1 MKLNNKKDTKAK
13 GTRSVENPGS
23 KAGIHSVVLRF
34 IIMLIIFVVV
44 CTTASIGVM
53 TVRMRAQYQAII
65 QDYLLDLAK
74 SGETTIEREIK
85 VLDTARAL
93 DRNRLA
99 SSVGDIKINGVESC
113 YTYVVSGNGTMLYHP
128 IVEKIGKPVENA
140 LILDV
145 VSKLQKKEEVEPASS
160 IYDYHGAKKLCAYY
174 PEKDGL
180 YIVVC
185 TADLDDALSGI
196 HENLG
201 QACALG
207 GFLAVV
213 FAILGFFF
221 STRMF
226 KRVGQM
232 QGMIDRMKNLDF
244 TVDETETKLLQSK
257 DEFGIMAKALAS
269 LQQKL
274 GETVSQIKNQSDRLF
289 DSSNGMYKNISNMTQ
304 TTDQVDR
311 AVQEIAEGATNQAN
325 ETQKANENVITIGTM
340 IEDTNNE
347 VEELKKTAKNMQE
360 AQRTAHEILEELGT
374 VNQHTKASV
383 EEIAQQT
390 MTTNVSATKIR
401 EVTGLITDIAE
412 ETNLLSLN
420 ASIEAARAGEAG
432 RGFAVVASQIQKLAE
447 QSDASA
453 KQIEI
458 IIDQLVADSEKAVAT
473 MEQVQRIIDEQ
484 SQDVDRTGEVFRS
497 VSDGIQKS
505 IDGINLI
512 GKKVQNMDQARIAVV
527 DTVSNL
533 SAIAEENAASTQESS
548 ASVTSI
554 TGIADEMQISSEDM
568 RKIAEDLDQR
578 MAAFKY

>member
-1 MKLNNKKDTKAK
+1 MKLNKKDTKVK
-13 GTRSVENPGS
+13 GTRSVENTGS

-34 IIMLIIFVVV
+34 IIMLIIFVVF
-44 CTTASIGVM
+44 CTTASMSVM
-53 TVRMRAQYQAII
+53 VVRMSAQYQTIM

-85 VLDTARAL
+85 VLDTSRAL

-180 YIVVC
+180 FIVVC
-185 TADLDDALSGI
+185 TADLNDALSGI
-196 HENLG
+196 RENLG

-447 QSDASA
+447 QSDVSA
-453 KQIEI
+453 KQIEN

-473 MEQVQRIIDEQ
+473 MQQVQRIIDEQ
-484 SQDVDRTGEVFRS
+484 SRDVDRTGEVFRS

-512 GKKVQNMDQARIAVV
+512 GQKVQNMDQARIAVV

>member
-1 MKLNNKKDTKAK
+1 MKLNKKDTKVK
-13 GTRSVENPGS
+13 GTRSVENTGS

-34 IIMLIIFVVV
+34 IIMLIIFVVF
-44 CTTASIGVM
+44 CTTASMSVM
-53 TVRMRAQYQAII
+53 VVRMSAQYQTIM

-85 VLDTARAL
+85 VLDTSRAL

-185 TADLDDALSGI
+185 TADLNDALSGI
-196 HENLG
+196 RENLG

-447 QSDASA
+447 QSDVSA
-453 KQIEI
+453 KQIEN

-484 SQDVDRTGEVFRS
+484 SRDVDRTGEVFRS

-512 GKKVQNMDQARIAVV
+512 GQKVQNMDQARIAVV

>member
-1 MKLNNKKDTKAK
+1 MKLNKKKDTKVK

-44 CTTASIGVM
+44 CTTASMSVM
-53 TVRMRAQYQAII
+53 VVRMRAQYQTIM

-93 DRNRLA
+93 DKNRLA

-207 GFLAVV
+207 GFLTVV

-453 KQIEI
+453 KQIEN

-497 VSDGIQKS
+497 VSDGIQES

-512 GKKVQNMDQARIAVV
+512 GQKVQQMDQARIAVV

-578 MAAFKY
+578 MAVFKY

>member
-1 MKLNNKKDTKAK
+1 MKLNKKDTKVK
-13 GTRSVENPGS
+13 GTRSVENTGS

-34 IIMLIIFVVV
+34 IIMLIIFVVF
-44 CTTASIGVM
+44 CTTASMSVM
-53 TVRMRAQYQAII
+53 VVRMSAQYQTIM

-85 VLDTARAL
+85 VLDTERAL

-185 TADLDDALSGI
+185 TADLNDALSGI
-196 HENLG
+196 RENLG

-447 QSDASA
+447 QSDVSA
-453 KQIEI
+453 KQIEN

-484 SQDVDRTGEVFRS
+484 SRDVDRTGEVFRS

-512 GKKVQNMDQARIAVV
+512 GQKVQNMDQARIAVV

-533 SAIAEENAASTQESS
+533 SAIAEETAASTQESS

>member
-1 MKLNNKKDTKAK
+1 MKLNKKDTKVK
-13 GTRSVENPGS
+13 GTRSVENTGS

-34 IIMLIIFVVV
+34 IIMLIIFVVL
-44 CTTASIGVM
+44 CTTASMSVM
-53 TVRMRAQYQAII
+53 VVRMSVQYQTIM

-85 VLDTARAL
+85 VLDTERAL

-180 YIVVC
+180 FIVVC
-185 TADLDDALSGI
+185 TADLNDALSGI
-196 HENLG
+196 RENLG

-447 QSDASA
+447 QSDVSA
-453 KQIEI
+453 KQIEN

-484 SQDVDRTGEVFRS
+484 SRDVDRTGEVFRS

-512 GKKVQNMDQARIAVV
+512 GQKVQNMDQARIAVV

>member
-1 MKLNNKKDTKAK
+1 MKLNKKDTKVK
-13 GTRSVENPGS
+13 GTRSVENTGS

-34 IIMLIIFVVV
+34 IIMLIIFVVL
-44 CTTASIGVM
+44 CTTASMSVM
-53 TVRMRAQYQAII
+53 VVRMSAQYQTIM

-85 VLDTARAL
+85 VLDTERAL

-185 TADLDDALSGI
+185 TADLNDALSGI
-196 HENLG
+196 RENLG

-213 FAILGFFF
+213 FAILGFFI

-447 QSDASA
+447 QSDVSA
-453 KQIEI
+453 KQIEN

-484 SQDVDRTGEVFRS
+484 SRDVDRTGEVFRS

-512 GKKVQNMDQARIAVV
+512 GQKVQNMDQARIAVV

>member
-1 MKLNNKKDTKAK
+1 MKLNKKDTKVK
-13 GTRSVENPGS
+13 GTRSVENTGS

-34 IIMLIIFVVV
+34 IIMLIIFVVL
-44 CTTASIGVM
+44 CTTASMSVM
-53 TVRMRAQYQAII
+53 VVRMSVQYQTIM

-85 VLDTARAL
+85 VLDTERAL

-185 TADLDDALSGI
+185 TADLNDALSGI
-196 HENLG
+196 RENLG

-213 FAILGFFF
+213 FAILGFFI

-447 QSDASA
+447 QSDVSA
-453 KQIEI
+453 KQIEN

-484 SQDVDRTGEVFRS
+484 SRDVDRTGEVFRS

-512 GKKVQNMDQARIAVV
+512 GQKVQNMDQARIAVV

>member
-1 MKLNNKKDTKAK
+1 MKLNKKDTKVK
-13 GTRSVENPGS
+13 GTRSVENTGS

-34 IIMLIIFVVV
+34 IIMLIIFVVF
-44 CTTASIGVM
+44 CTTASMSVM
-53 TVRMRAQYQAII
+53 VVRMSAQYQTIM

-85 VLDTARAL
+85 VLDTEIAL

-128 IVEKIGKPVENA
+128 TVEKIGKPVENA

-180 YIVVC
+180 FIVVC
-185 TADLDDALSGI
+185 TADLNDALSGI
-196 HENLG
+196 RENLG

-447 QSDASA
+447 QSDVSA
-453 KQIEI
+453 KQIEN

-484 SQDVDRTGEVFRS
+484 SRDVDRTGEVFRS

-512 GKKVQNMDQARIAVV
+512 GQKVQNMDQARIAVV

>member
-1 MKLNNKKDTKAK
+1 MKLNKKDTKVK
-13 GTRSVENPGS
+13 GTRSVENTGS

-34 IIMLIIFVVV
+34 IIMLIIFVVF
-44 CTTASIGVM
+44 CTTASMSVM
-53 TVRMRAQYQAII
+53 VVRMSAQYQTIM

-85 VLDTARAL
+85 VLDTERAL

-140 LILDV
+140 LILDA

-185 TADLDDALSGI
+185 TADLNDALSGI
-196 HENLG
+196 RENLG

-447 QSDASA
+447 QSDVSA
-453 KQIEI
+453 KQIEN

-484 SQDVDRTGEVFRS
+484 SRDVDRTGEVFRS

-512 GKKVQNMDQARIAVV
+512 GQKVQNMDQARIAVV

>member
-1 MKLNNKKDTKAK
+1 MKLNKKDTKVK
-13 GTRSVENPGS
+13 GTRSVENTGS

-34 IIMLIIFVVV
+34 IIMLIIFVVL
-44 CTTASIGVM
+44 CTTASMSVM
-53 TVRMRAQYQAII
+53 VVRMSVQYQTIM

-85 VLDTARAL
+85 VLDTERAL

-185 TADLDDALSGI
+185 TADLNDALSGI
-196 HENLG
+196 RENLG

-447 QSDASA
+447 QSDVSA
-453 KQIEI
+453 KQIEN

-484 SQDVDRTGEVFRS
+484 SRDVDRTGEVFRS

-512 GKKVQNMDQARIAVV
+512 GQKVQNMDQARIAVV

>member
-1 MKLNNKKDTKAK
+1 MKLNKKDTKVK
-13 GTRSVENPGS
+13 GTRSVENTGS

-34 IIMLIIFVVV
+34 IIMLIIFVVF
-44 CTTASIGVM
+44 CTTASMSVM
-53 TVRMRAQYQAII
+53 VVRMSAQYQTIM

-85 VLDTARAL
+85 VLDTSRAL

-180 YIVVC
+180 FIVVC
-185 TADLDDALSGI
+185 TADLNDALRGI
-196 HENLG
+196 RENLG

-447 QSDASA
+447 QSDVSA
-453 KQIEI
+453 KQIEN

-484 SQDVDRTGEVFRS
+484 SRDVDRTGEVFRS

-512 GKKVQNMDQARIAVV
+512 GQKVQNMDQARIAVV

>member
-1 MKLNNKKDTKAK
+1 MKLNKKDTKVK
-13 GTRSVENPGS
+13 GTRSVENTGS

-34 IIMLIIFVVV
+34 IIMLIIFVVL
-44 CTTASIGVM
+44 CTTASMSVM
-53 TVRMRAQYQAII
+53 VVRMSAQYQTIM

-85 VLDTARAL
+85 VLDTERAL

-185 TADLDDALSGI
+185 TADLNDALSGI
-196 HENLG
+196 RENLG

-447 QSDASA
+447 QSDVSA
-453 KQIEI
+453 KQIEN

-484 SQDVDRTGEVFRS
+484 SRDVDRTGEVFRS

-512 GKKVQNMDQARIAVV
+512 GQKVQNMDQARIAVV

>member
-1 MKLNNKKDTKAK
+1 MNLNKKKDTKAK
-13 GTRSVENPGS
+13 GTRSVENTGS

-44 CTTASIGVM
+44 CTTASMGVM
-53 TVRMRAQYQAII
+53 TVRMRAQYQTII

-99 SSVGDIKINGVESC
+99 SSVGEIKINGVESC

-128 IVEKIGKPVENA
+128 VVEKIGKPVENA

-145 VSKLQKKEEVEPASS
+145 VAKLQKKEEVEPASS

-185 TADLDDALSGI
+185 TADLDDALSGV
-196 HENLG
+196 HENLA

-207 GFLAVV
+207 GFLVVV

-244 TVDETETKLLQSK
+244 TVDETEEKLLQSK

-453 KQIEI
+453 KQIEN

-484 SQDVDRTGEVFRS
+484 SQDVDRTGEVFQS
-497 VSDGIQKS
+497 VSDGIQES

-512 GKKVQNMDQARIAVV
+512 GQKVQQMDQARIAVV

>member
-1 MKLNNKKDTKAK
+1 MKLNKKDTKAK

-53 TVRMRAQYQAII
+53 TVRMRAQYQAIM

-512 GKKVQNMDQARIAVV
+512 GQKVQNMDQARIAVV

>member
-1 MKLNNKKDTKAK
+1 MKLDKKKDTKAK

-93 DRNRLA
+93 DKNRLA

-128 IVEKIGKPVENA
+128 TVEKIGKPVENA

-145 VSKLQKKEEVEPASS
+145 VSKLQKKEEVEPASN

-185 TADLDDALSGI
+185 TADLNDALSGI

-226 KRVGQM
+226 KQVGQM

-289 DSSNGMYKNISNMTQ
+289 DSSNGMYKNISNMNQ

-512 GKKVQNMDQARIAVV
+512 GQKVQQMDQARIVVV

>member
-1 MKLNNKKDTKAK
+1 MKLNKKDTKLK
-13 GTRSVENPGS
+13 GTRSVENTGS

-34 IIMLIIFVVV
+34 IIMLIIFVVF
-44 CTTASIGVM
+44 CTTASMSVM
-53 TVRMRAQYQAII
+53 VVRMSAQYQTIM

-85 VLDTARAL
+85 ALDTERAL

-185 TADLDDALSGI
+185 TADLNDALSGI
-196 HENLG
+196 RENLG

-447 QSDASA
+447 QSDVSA
-453 KQIEI
+453 KQIEN

-484 SQDVDRTGEVFRS
+484 SRDVDRTGEVFRS

-512 GKKVQNMDQARIAVV
+512 GQKVQNMDQARIAVV

>member
-1 MKLNNKKDTKAK
+1 MKLNKKDTKVK
-13 GTRSVENPGS
+13 GTRSVENTGS

-34 IIMLIIFVVV
+34 IIMLIIFVVF
-44 CTTASIGVM
+44 CTTASMSVM
-53 TVRMRAQYQAII
+53 VVRMSAQYQTIM

-85 VLDTARAL
+85 VLDTERAL

-145 VSKLQKKEEVEPASS
+145 VSKLQKKEEVEPACS

-180 YIVVC
+180 FIVVC
-185 TADLDDALSGI
+185 TADLNDALSGI
-196 HENLG
+196 RENLG

-447 QSDASA
+447 QSDVSA
-453 KQIEI
+453 KQIEN

-484 SQDVDRTGEVFRS
+484 SRDVDRTGEVFRS

-512 GKKVQNMDQARIAVV
+512 GQKVQNMDQARIAVV

>member
-1 MKLNNKKDTKAK
+1 MKLNKKDTKVK
-13 GTRSVENPGS
+13 GTRSVENTGS

-34 IIMLIIFVVV
+34 IIMLIIFVVF
-44 CTTASIGVM
+44 CTTASMSVM
-53 TVRMRAQYQAII
+53 VVRMSAQYQTIM

-85 VLDTARAL
+85 ALDTERAL

-185 TADLDDALSGI
+185 TADLNDALSGI
-196 HENLG
+196 RENLG

-447 QSDASA
+447 QSDVSA
-453 KQIEI
+453 KQIEN

-484 SQDVDRTGEVFRS
+484 SRDVDRTGEVFRS

-512 GKKVQNMDQARIAVV
+512 GQKVQNMDQARIAVV

>member
-1 MKLNNKKDTKAK
+1 MKLNKKKDTKVK

-44 CTTASIGVM
+44 CTTASMSVM
-53 TVRMRAQYQAII
+53 VVRMRAQYQTIM

-128 IVEKIGKPVENA
+128 TVEKIGKPVENA

-207 GFLAVV
+207 GFLTVV

-453 KQIEI
+453 KQIEN

-484 SQDVDRTGEVFRS
+484 SKDVDRTGEVFRS

-512 GKKVQNMDQARIAVV
+512 GQKVQQMDQARIAVV

-578 MAAFKY
+578 MAVFKY

>member
-1 MKLNNKKDTKAK
+1 MKLTKKKDTKAK

-44 CTTASIGVM
+44 CTAASISVM
-53 TVRMRAQYQAII
+53 AVRMRAQYQTIM

-85 VLDTARAL
+85 VLDAARAL
-93 DRNRLA
+93 DKNRLA
-99 SSVGDIKINGVESC
+99 SSVGEIKINGVESC

-128 IVEKIGKPVENA
+128 TVEKIGKPVENA

-257 DEFGIMAKALAS
+257 DEFGIMAKAIAS

-325 ETQKANENVITIGTM
+325 ETQKANENVINIGTM

-453 KQIEI
+453 KQIEN

-512 GKKVQNMDQARIAVV
+512 GQKVQNMDQARIAVV

>member
-1 MKLNNKKDTKAK
+1 MKLNKKKDTKVK

-44 CTTASIGVM
+44 CTTASMSVM
-53 TVRMRAQYQAII
+53 VVRMRAQYQTIM

-453 KQIEI
+453 KQIEN

-484 SQDVDRTGEVFRS
+484 SKDVDRTGEVFRS
-497 VSDGIQKS
+497 VSDGIQES

-512 GKKVQNMDQARIAVV
+512 GQKVQQMDQARIAVV

-578 MAAFKY
+578 MAVFKY

>member
-1 MKLNNKKDTKAK
+1 MKLTKKKDTKAK

-44 CTTASIGVM
+44 CTAASISVM
-53 TVRMRAQYQAII
+53 AVRMRAQYQTIM

-128 IVEKIGKPVENA
+128 TVEKIGKPVENA

-145 VSKLQKKEEVEPASS
+145 VAKLQKKEEVEPASS

-453 KQIEI
+453 KQIEN

-512 GKKVQNMDQARIAVV
+512 GQKVQNMDQARIAVV

>member
-1 MKLNNKKDTKAK
+1 MKLNKKDTKVK
-13 GTRSVENPGS
+13 GTRSVENTGS

-34 IIMLIIFVVV
+34 IIMLIIFVVL
-44 CTTASIGVM
+44 CTTASMSVM
-53 TVRMRAQYQAII
+53 VVRMSAQYQTIM

-85 VLDTARAL
+85 VLDTERAL

-180 YIVVC
+180 FIVVC
-185 TADLDDALSGI
+185 TADLNDALSGI
-196 HENLG
+196 RENLG

-447 QSDASA
+447 QSDVSA
-453 KQIEI
+453 KQIEN

-484 SQDVDRTGEVFRS
+484 SRDVDRTGEVFRS

-512 GKKVQNMDQARIAVV
+512 GQKVQNMDQARIAVV

>member
-1 MKLNNKKDTKAK
+1 MNLNKKKDTKAK
-13 GTRSVENPGS
+13 GTRSVENTGS
-23 KAGIHSVVLRF
+23 KAGIHSVVLKF

-44 CTTASIGVM
+44 CTTASMGVM
-53 TVRMRAQYQAII
+53 TVRMRAQYQTIM

-93 DRNRLA
+93 DKNRLA
-99 SSVGDIKINGVESC
+99 SSVGEIKINGVESC

-128 IVEKIGKPVENA
+128 VVEKIGKPVENA

-185 TADLDDALSGI
+185 TADLDDALSGV
-196 HENLG
+196 HENLA

-207 GFLAVV
+207 GFLVVV

-340 IEDTNNE
+340 IEDTNNK

-453 KQIEI
+453 KQIEN

-497 VSDGIQKS
+497 VSDGIQES

-512 GKKVQNMDQARIAVV
+512 GQKVQQMDQARIAVV

>member
-453 KQIEI
+453 KQIEN

-512 GKKVQNMDQARIAVV
+512 GQKVQNMDQARIAVV

>member
-1 MKLNNKKDTKAK
+1 
-13 GTRSVENPGS
+13 
-23 KAGIHSVVLRF
+23 
-34 IIMLIIFVVV
+34 
-44 CTTASIGVM
+44 
-53 TVRMRAQYQAII
+53 
-65 QDYLLDLAK
+65 
-74 SGETTIEREIK
+74 
-85 VLDTARAL
+85 
-93 DRNRLA
+93 
-99 SSVGDIKINGVESC
+99 
-113 YTYVVSGNGTMLYHP
+113 
-128 IVEKIGKPVENA
+128 
-140 LILDV
+140 
-145 VSKLQKKEEVEPASS
+145 
-160 IYDYHGAKKLCAYY
+160 
-174 PEKDGL
+174 
-180 YIVVC
+180 
-185 TADLDDALSGI
+185 
-196 HENLG
+196 
-201 QACALG
+201 
-207 GFLAVV
+207 
-213 FAILGFFF
+213 
-221 STRMF
+221 
-226 KRVGQM
+226 
-232 QGMIDRMKNLDF
+232 
-244 TVDETETKLLQSK
+244 
-257 DEFGIMAKALAS
+257 MAKALAS

-447 QSDASA
+447 QSDVSA
-453 KQIEI
+453 KQIEN

-484 SQDVDRTGEVFRS
+484 SRDVDRTGEVFRS

-512 GKKVQNMDQARIAVV
+512 GQKVQNMDQARIAVV

-533 SAIAEENAASTQESS
+533 KR
-548 ASVTSI
+548 
-554 TGIADEMQISSEDM
+554 MQHLH
-568 RKIAEDLDQR
+568 RNLPHL
-578 MAAFKY
+578 

>member
-44 CTTASIGVM
+44 CTTASMSVM
-53 TVRMRAQYQAII
+53 VVRMRAQYQTIM

-185 TADLDDALSGI
+185 TADLNDALSGI

-453 KQIEI
+453 KQIEN

-512 GKKVQNMDQARIAVV
+512 GQKVQNMDQARIAVV

>member
-53 TVRMRAQYQAII
+53 TVRMRAQYQAIM

-128 IVEKIGKPVENA
+128 TVEKIGKPVENA

-325 ETQKANENVITIGTM
+325 ETQKANESVITIGTM

-453 KQIEI
+453 KQIEN

-512 GKKVQNMDQARIAVV
+512 GQKVQNMDQARIAVV

>member
-1 MKLNNKKDTKAK
+1 MKLNKKDTKVK
-13 GTRSVENPGS
+13 GTRSVENTGS

-34 IIMLIIFVVV
+34 IIMLIIFVVF
-44 CTTASIGVM
+44 CTTASMSVM
-53 TVRMRAQYQAII
+53 VVRMSAQYQTIM

-85 VLDTARAL
+85 VLDTERAL

-128 IVEKIGKPVENA
+128 VVEKIGKPVENA

-185 TADLDDALSGI
+185 TADLNDALSGI
-196 HENLG
+196 RENLG

-447 QSDASA
+447 QSDVSA
-453 KQIEI
+453 KQIEN

-484 SQDVDRTGEVFRS
+484 SRDVDRTGEVFRS

-512 GKKVQNMDQARIAVV
+512 GQKVQNMDQARIAVV

>member
-1 MKLNNKKDTKAK
+1 MKLNKKDTKVK
-13 GTRSVENPGS
+13 GTRSVENTGS

-34 IIMLIIFVVV
+34 IIMLIIFVVF
-44 CTTASIGVM
+44 CTTASMSVM
-53 TVRMRAQYQAII
+53 VVRMSAQYHTIM

-85 VLDTARAL
+85 VLDTSRAL

-180 YIVVC
+180 FIVVC
-185 TADLDDALSGI
+185 TADLNDALSGI
-196 HENLG
+196 RENLG

-447 QSDASA
+447 QSDVSA
-453 KQIEI
+453 KQIEN

-484 SQDVDRTGEVFRS
+484 SRDVDRTGEVFRS

-512 GKKVQNMDQARIAVV
+512 GQKVQNMDQARIAVV

>member
-1 MKLNNKKDTKAK
+1 MKLDKKKDTKAK

-207 GFLAVV
+207 GFLTVV

-453 KQIEI
+453 KQIEN

-484 SQDVDRTGEVFRS
+484 SKDVDRTGEVFRS
-497 VSDGIQKS
+497 VSDGIQES

-512 GKKVQNMDQARIAVV
+512 GQKVQNMDQARIAVV

-578 MAAFKY
+578 MAVFKY

>member
-1 MKLNNKKDTKAK
+1 MKLNKKDTKAK

-512 GKKVQNMDQARIAVV
+512 GQKVQNMDQARIAVV

>member
-1 MKLNNKKDTKAK
+1 MKLNKKDTKVK
-13 GTRSVENPGS
+13 GTRSVENTGS

-34 IIMLIIFVVV
+34 IIMLIIFVVF
-44 CTTASIGVM
+44 CTTASMSVM
-53 TVRMRAQYQAII
+53 VVRMSAQYQTIM

-85 VLDTARAL
+85 VLDTSRAL

-180 YIVVC
+180 FIVVC
-185 TADLDDALSGI
+185 TADLNDALSGI
-196 HENLG
+196 RENLG

-360 AQRTAHEILEELGT
+360 AQRTAREILEELGT

-447 QSDASA
+447 QSDVSA
-453 KQIEI
+453 KQIEN

-484 SQDVDRTGEVFRS
+484 SRDVDRTGEVFRS

-512 GKKVQNMDQARIAVV
+512 GQKVQNMDQARIAVV

>member
-1 MKLNNKKDTKAK
+1 MKLNKKDTKLK
-13 GTRSVENPGS
+13 GTRSVENTGS

-34 IIMLIIFVVV
+34 IIMLIIFVVF
-44 CTTASIGVM
+44 CTTASMSVM
-53 TVRMRAQYQAII
+53 VVRMSAQYQTIM

-85 VLDTARAL
+85 VLDTERAL

-185 TADLDDALSGI
+185 TADLNDALSGI
-196 HENLG
+196 RENLG

-447 QSDASA
+447 QSDVSA
-453 KQIEI
+453 KQIEN

-484 SQDVDRTGEVFRS
+484 SRDVDRTGEVFRS

-512 GKKVQNMDQARIAVV
+512 GQKVQNMDQARIAVV

>member
-1 MKLNNKKDTKAK
+1 MKLNKKDTKLK
-13 GTRSVENPGS
+13 GTRSVENTGS

-34 IIMLIIFVVV
+34 IIMLIIFVVF
-44 CTTASIGVM
+44 CTTASMSVM
-53 TVRMRAQYQAII
+53 VVRMSAQYQTIM

-74 SGETTIEREIK
+74 SGGTTIEREIK
-85 VLDTARAL
+85 VLDTERAL

-185 TADLDDALSGI
+185 TADLNDALSGI
-196 HENLG
+196 RENLG

-390 MTTNVSATKIR
+390 MTTNVSATQIR

-447 QSDASA
+447 QSDVSA
-453 KQIEI
+453 KQIEN

-484 SQDVDRTGEVFRS
+484 SRDVDRTGEVFRS
-497 VSDGIQKS
+497 VSDGIQNS

-512 GKKVQNMDQARIAVV
+512 GQKVQNMDQARIAVV

>member
-1 MKLNNKKDTKAK
+1 MKLNKKDTKVK
-13 GTRSVENPGS
+13 GTRSVENTGS

-34 IIMLIIFVVV
+34 IIMLIIFVVF
-44 CTTASIGVM
+44 CTTASMSVM
-53 TVRMRAQYQAII
+53 VVRMSAQYQTIM

-85 VLDTARAL
+85 VLDTERAL

-185 TADLDDALSGI
+185 TADLNDALSGI
-196 HENLG
+196 RENLG

-226 KRVGQM
+226 KRVGQI

-447 QSDASA
+447 QSDVSA
-453 KQIEI
+453 KQIEN

-484 SQDVDRTGEVFRS
+484 SRDVDRTGEVFRS

-512 GKKVQNMDQARIAVV
+512 GQKVQNMDQARIAVV

>member
-1 MKLNNKKDTKAK
+1 MKLNKKDTKVK
-13 GTRSVENPGS
+13 GTRSVENTGS

-34 IIMLIIFVVV
+34 IIMLIIFVVL
-44 CTTASIGVM
+44 CTTASMSVM
-53 TVRMRAQYQAII
+53 VVRMSVQYQTIM

-85 VLDTARAL
+85 VLDTSRAL

-185 TADLDDALSGI
+185 TADLNDALSGI
-196 HENLG
+196 RENLG

-447 QSDASA
+447 QSDVSA
-453 KQIEI
+453 KQIEN

-484 SQDVDRTGEVFRS
+484 SRDVDRTGEVFRS

-512 GKKVQNMDQARIAVV
+512 GQKVQNMDQARIAVV